1 VLALLPATMDEVEV
15 ELRKLLKPIFSKL
28 DADGVGFISSDDLSA
43 AVSGLGIEMQP
54 ADLNALREQCDPEN
68 TGDISYD
75 ELLAAIKAQVEA
87 GGSLASLFQT
97 QRASGRGGLVI
108 EEEDMRAASYE
119 EDGMAR
125 FIGDLPMQLVQIMK
139 KHHARILEIFN
150 TLDEDGNGSV
160 DIREFVTVIR
170 RLGLAAGASDEEV
183 RRLFAAVDKDG
194 NGSVTMSEMEA
205 VVSAARQGKRIL
217 SMTAEE
223 FRARQLAKEQMER
236 ERARLAAEEAAR
248 LEREREAAAF
258 AAEEARLRRER
269 EEAEA
274 AKEAERRRIAER
286 KRLLA
291 EQERLKAEA
300 EAARLKEQMEKLRA
314 LQAQLR
320 NQQLQADAH
329 RHAPQRPPWNR
340 YVAPRVE
347 RSMGSG
353 GKLSLFHRAKPDAR
367 PASVAFPKP
376 GDEVF
381 VLAPAAARR
390 AEHNSTAA
398 GRLHAGASAW
408 CAPAAAVASAPT
420 VSPAAAPDTAT
431 PAAAAAAAAAA
442 APAAAAAAAA
452 TAAATFPAGP
462 PPRGAL
468 PRADLPA
475 WAWRYHDA
483 AGLAGIPDGTRLHLL
498 AVERLAPHHY
508 VFAPAGPRFQL
519 AGKHTGGGADGPPES
534 ATLDP
539 GAGAILDEDS
549 VDAAVQ
555 ALLAI
560 FPDAVPRTVAHAE
573 YGVGSVGVIDSS
585 LRRVRTVLVCNGSV
599 LSATHPIGDQC
610 RAKRYCK
617 VTMAQAHGGT
627 LARAQ
632 PHRPTPTVPD
642 RPRRVRVGHAVLNA
656 VHAGG
661 AGGAPPPS
669 HRAPP
674 AVQPPGR
681 EAPPLPTAAG
691 LTAPPRPLTPSWGH
705 PSAALSQALLQT
717 QPQRILAKPALAHSS
732 SPPPLAQPLA
742 HSRSAPVLQRLQ
754 VQGRPP
760 SPKVQYT

>member
-1 VLALLPATMDEVEV
+1 MDEVQV

-28 DADGVGFISSDDLSA
+28 DTDGVGFISSDDLSA

-54 ADLNALREQCDPEN
+54 ADLNALREQCDPEK

-87 GGSLASLFQT
+87 GGSLASLFET

-108 EEEDMRAASYE
+108 EEEDMRVASYE

-194 NGSVTMSEMEA
+194 SGSVTMSELEA

-217 SMTAEE
+217 SMSAEE
-223 FRARQLAKEQMER
+223 FRARQLAKDQMER

-274 AKEAERRRIAER
+274 AKEAESRRIAER

-329 RHAPQRPPWNR
+329 RNAPLRPPWNR
-340 YVAPRVE
+340 HVAPRVE

-353 GKLSLFHRAKPDAR
+353 GKLSLFHRAKPDER
-367 PASVAFPKP
+367 PASVAFPRP

-381 VLAPAAARR
+381 VLAPARR
-390 AEHNSTAA
+390 VERNSSDV
-398 GRLHAGASAW
+398 GRLHAGANAGD
-408 CAPAAAVASAPT
+408 APTAAVASAPT
-420 VSPAAAPDTAT
+420 VSPAAALDTDA
-431 PAAAAAAAAAA
+431 PAAPA
-442 APAAAAAAAA
+442 APAAADAAAADAAAA
-452 TAAATFPAGP
+452 TAAATFPAKR

-468 PRADLPA
+468 PRADLPE

-519 AGKHTGGGADGPPES
+519 AGKHTGGGAHGPPES
-534 ATLDP
+534 ATGTLDP
-539 GAGAILDEDS
+539 GAGAILDEDP

-555 ALLAI
+555 ALLAV
-560 FPDAVPRTVAHAE
+560 FPDAVPRAVAHAE
-573 YGVGSVGVIDSS
+573 YGAGYVGGVDIS

-599 LSATHPIGDQC
+599 LSATQPIGDQC
-610 RAKRYCK
+610 RARRFCK

-632 PHRPTPTVPD
+632 PHRPMPTVPD
-642 RPRRVRVGHAVLNA
+642 RPRRVRVGHAVLNV
-656 VHAGG
+656 VHARG
-661 AGGAPPPS
+661 AGAAAPPS

-681 EAPPLPTAAG
+681 EAPPLPTTAG
-691 LTAPPRPLTPSWGH
+691 LTAPPRLLTPSWGH

-717 QPQRILAKPALAHSS
+717 QPQRTLAKPALAHSS
-732 SPPPLAQPLA
+732 SAPPLAQPLA
-742 HSRSAPVLQRLQ
+742 HSRSAPVLQ

-760 SPKVQYT
+760 IQLHPKSRYGRT